1 MTSQR
6 HFLSSHPTWRSTS
19 GKSRCF
25 YIICYSMQSG
35 YASMVPI
42 PSRRWCWRH
51 YVFRLSIRCM
61 YEHLCVCVWA
71 EAFPIYLLFT
81 SSFTYIHIYSADVT
95 WELHKKKY
103 CYVYQGNYKCDSW
116 EVLYY
121 KNVLYKQSTHTH
133 ACTHTHTRIFNGPL
147 FGTTHMS
154 QYQKAKTNLDFME
167 QETMSGSGISCRAIC
182 KSAPRIR
189 QIDNHASTSPLR
201 FLQARCPSCRPTN
214 SVYALKAVHTSKI
227 K

>member
-1 MTSQR
+1 MACKLCCRWALIWWTWPLTAWLHCRMTSQR

-95 WELHKKKY
+95 WELHNKKY

-121 KNVLYKQSTHTH
+121 KNVLYKQSTHTRMH
-133 ACTHTHTRIFNGPL
+133 AHRHTHAYLMALCPGLPTW
-147 FGTTHMS
+147 
-154 QYQKAKTNLDFME
+154 
-167 QETMSGSGISCRAIC
+167 
-182 KSAPRIR
+182 
-189 QIDNHASTSPLR
+189 ASTRKLKPIWILWSKR
-201 FLQARCPSCRPTN
+201 QWVAVASAAGQ
-214 SVYALKAVHTSKI
+214 YASLHLASDR
-227 K
+227 